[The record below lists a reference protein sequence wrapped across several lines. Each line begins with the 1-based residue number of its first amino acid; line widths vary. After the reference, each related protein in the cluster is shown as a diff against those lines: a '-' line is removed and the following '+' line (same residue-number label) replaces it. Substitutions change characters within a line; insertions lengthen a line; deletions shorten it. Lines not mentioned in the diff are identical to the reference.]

1 MVNVAEYGVNEIIN
15 LIINKSDQDK
25 YYQPQIEIIDKS
37 RMQNFLLFLETLSEE
52 TRIDELGGRNDMR
65 RYPIDVELKDV
76 IHMADTSI
84 ACGIKVVRNPL
95 MSFMEYDKWENGYI
109 EGFARF
115 DADDEHRKE
124 HRFLE
129 WFSWFYIKMNKLK
142 IILET
147 YKNDLFLLDSTIH
160 YEG

>member
-15 LIINKSDQDK
+15 LIINKSYRDR
-25 YYQPQIEIIDKS
+25 YYQPQIEIINKDK
-37 RMQNFLLFLETLSEE
+37 MQEFLLFLETLSEE
-52 TRIDELGGRNDMR
+52 TRIDELGGKSNMR
-65 RYPIDVELKDV
+65 RYPIDAELKDV
-76 IHMADTSI
+76 VHMANTSI

-95 MSFMEYDKWENGYI
+95 MSFMEYEKWDDGYI

-115 DADDEHRKE
+115 DADKE

-147 YKNDLFLLDSTIH
+147 HKNDLFLLDSTIH